1 MFVRSTIVAGVALG
15 LLALASLQILAQAPA
30 ATPTSTAQQSALRL
44 NEFMADNKQTLE
56 DPDEPSEFPDWI
68 EIYNP
73 SSETVSLKGLSLSDN
88 PAEPARFP
96 LTDTLTIPAG
106 GYIIFYADNDPKQG
120 ARHTNFGLSSSGE
133 FIGLFVAE
141 GGAPIDT
148 REFGPQQADLSEGR
162 KPDGVGAWQAL
173 AVATPGKSNQFDPPV
188 IRNIAHAPPQPQAND
203 QVTVTATITDNGAVT
218 AATLYYSSTGV
229 SLTAL
234 PMVKTAGDSYTAI
247 LPGRPNGVLVNYSIK
262 AKDNQN
268 EESQS
273 QTLGYLVGYEP
284 PALVLNEVMAE
295 NASLLEDPD
304 DPGEFPD
311 WLEVYNPTAA
321 PISLNGLSLSD
332 NPFDPRKSPIPNG
345 VSVPAGGF
353 VVFYLDDDPEQG
365 PTHTNFS
372 LNKNGERIGL
382 YGGAGTVV
390 IDSLLFGQ
398 QLDNVSMGR
407 YPDGAEWRM
416 LVCATPNAANILCDK
431 LVYLPVVAGK

>member
-1 MFVRSTIVAGVALG
+1 MFVRFIIVVVVVCG
-15 LLALASLQILAQAPA
+15 LLALASLQIVAQAPVT
-30 ATPTSTAQQSALRL
+30 TPASSAQQSALRL

-56 DPDEPSEFPDWI
+56 DPDEPGEFPDWI
-68 EIYNP
+68 EVYNP
-73 SSETVSLKGLSLSDN
+73 SSEAVNLKGLSLSDN

-96 LTDTLTIPAG
+96 ITDTLTIPAG

-120 ARHTNFGLSSSGE
+120 AQHTNFGLASSGE

-148 REFGPQQADLSEGR
+148 REFGPQQADVSEGR
-162 KPDGVGAWQAL
+162 KPDGAGAWQAL

-188 IRNIAHAPPQPQAND
+188 IRNIVHTPQQPQANEP
-203 QVTVTATITDNGAVT
+203 VTVTATISDNIAVT
-218 AATLYYSSTGV
+218 TATLYYSATGV
-229 SLTAL
+229 SLTTL
-234 PMVKTAGDSYTAI
+234 PMTKTGEDSYMAI
-247 LPGRPNGVLVNYSIK
+247 LPGRPNGVLVNYSIR

-268 EESQS
+268 EESRS

-284 PALVLNEVMAE
+284 PVLVLNEVMAE

-311 WLEVYNPTAA
+311 WLELYNPTAA

-332 NPFDPRKSPIPNG
+332 NLFDPRKYPIPNG

-372 LNKNGERIGL
+372 LNKNGERVGL
-382 YGGAGTVV
+382 YGGVGTVL
-390 IDSLLFGQ
+390 IDNLVFGQ

-407 YPDGAEWRM
+407 YPDGTEWQI